1 VNSTLGEFLD
11 SKILVY
17 AFTADPRA
25 AVAQGLLER
34 GGIISVQGLNE
45 FTSMARRKLT
55 MTWAEVLES
64 LAAIRTLC
72 DTILPIDIE
81 THAEELR
88 IAEYYGYAMFDT
100 LIIASALRANCNTLW
115 SEDMQDGIVIDGR
128 LHTPTPSVRRVDR
141 PRHSAAGSRCRRSE
155 DSGRLVAEGRLPR

>member
-81 THAEELR
+81 THAEGLR

-155 DSGRLVAEGRLPR
+155 DCGRLVAEGRLPR